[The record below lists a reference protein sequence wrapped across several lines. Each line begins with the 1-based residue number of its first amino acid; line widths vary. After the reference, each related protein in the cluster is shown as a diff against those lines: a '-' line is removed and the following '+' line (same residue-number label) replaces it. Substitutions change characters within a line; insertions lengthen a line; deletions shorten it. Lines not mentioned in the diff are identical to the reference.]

1 MRISRRRPSL
11 AAVHER
17 EYVRSLDAGE
27 RGKAIGAGNRESG
40 PGGIGAAAG
49 GRRCDPVLVL
59 ASGAAVVARG
69 LLDDA
74 LPVHDA
80 MSLSSGPSA
89 DAPRVCGGHL
99 RARRPGPL

>member
-49 GRRCDPVLVL
+49 GRRCDPFLVL

-74 LPVHDA
+74 LPVCDA
-80 MSLSSGPSA
+80 VSVSLGAAS
-89 DAPRVCGGHL
+89 DAPRL
-99 RARRPGPL
+99 